1 MAKRRIDMS
10 EQPGAGGFSN
20 PFTSLQEDLPD
31 LPRPTPATQGDPGEG
46 KPLPPQLVRQRAVVR
61 LERKGHGGKTVT
73 RISEMARSEEDA
85 AACLAHL
92 RKQLGCG
99 GTTDGQDIL
108 LQGDQCVQ
116 VESLLFGLG
125 VKRVFFG

>member
-1 MAKRRIDMS
+1 MLLKPQD
-10 EQPGAGGFSN
+10 FS
-20 PFTSLQEDLPD
+20 PLQGSPLGESHGVPALPHPHQD
-31 LPRPTPATQGDPGEG
+31 
-46 KPLPPQLVRQRAVVR
+46 RQRAVVR

-99 GTTDGQDIL
+99 GTTDGQDVL
-108 LQGDQCVQ
+108 LQGDQCAQ